1 MKKIQLFICA
11 ILLSS
16 TCVFAQSDATKKA
29 DKYFQKLEFVDAI
42 KGYNNLVE
50 KGEGNAYVYSQ
61 LAEANYNTFNT
72 VEAEKWYAKALETGA
87 SEPEMLYKYSEML
100 KANGK
105 YDASNTQM
113 KKFASMYPSNDKA
126 VAYNANPN
134 YLDDILKTEEK
145 FTAKNLDINTAASDF
160 GGTFKNGVLYITSS
174 RNDSRRNYGWNDQP
188 YLDIYQLNKSED
200 GSFSEANLIS
210 GKINTKHHE
219 GVVSVTPDGNTLY
232 FSRESFFEN
241 MYEKLEDDNT
251 KISVLQL
258 FKATK
263 DGDSWTNVQS
273 LNINTN
279 SYSVKN
285 PSVSKDGKTLYF
297 ASDKPGG
304 FGKYDIYKATIQSDG
319 MLGEPEN
326 LGDKINTSGQEMF
339 PYAGDDEYFYFS
351 SNGHLGLGNLDVF
364 YTEYSGNTVVKNI
377 GAPINSKA
385 DDFAFTIDEDKNGYV
400 SSNREGGKG
409 SDDIYAIKEIKP
421 LCQVDMIVT
430 VENAETG
437 EVLPN
442 STVTLY
448 DSTGSVLATQ
458 TTNAAGV
465 ATFTTDCEIET
476 TLKITKPEFEDNS
489 VTVSGTRD
497 EKQNVSVD
505 LTPIKKIIIADK
517 VVLDPIYFEFDKSDI
532 TPQGALELDKL
543 VLVMTK
549 YPEMVIYATSHTD
562 SRGKDSYNLSL
573 SDRRAKSTVAY
584 VVSKGIDQSR
594 ISGDGKG
601 ETEHLV
607 DCKSKCTEEEH
618 QLNRRSEF
626 TIVSGGPE
634 QQ

>member
-1 MKKIQLFICA
+1 M
-11 ILLSS
+11 
-16 TCVFAQSDATKKA
+16 FAQSDATKKA

>member
-42 KGYNNLVE
+42 KAYNNLVE

-87 SEPEMLYKYSEML
+87 SKPEMLYKYSEML

-145 FTAKNLDINTAASDF
+145 FTVKNLDINTVASDF
-160 GGTFKNGVLYITSS
+160 GGTFKNGVLYISSS

-241 MYEKLEDDNT
+241 MYEKLEGDNT

-258 FKATK
+258 FEATK

-297 ASDKPGG
+297 ASDMPGG

-364 YTEYSGNTVVKNI
+364 YTEYTGNTVVKNI

-465 ATFTTDCEIET
+465 AAFTTDCEIET
-476 TLKITKPEFEDNS
+476 SLKITKPEFEDNS

>member
-1 MKKIQLFICA
+1 M
-11 ILLSS
+11 
-16 TCVFAQSDATKKA
+16 FAQSDATKKA

-134 YLDDILKTEEK
+134 YLDDILKSEEK

-364 YTEYSGNTVVKNI
+364 YTEYTGNAVVKNI

-437 EVLPN
+437 EVLSN
-442 STVTLY
+442 SAVTLY
-448 DSTGSVLATQ
+448 DSTGSILATQ

-476 TLKITKPEFEDNS
+476 SLKITKPEFEDNS

-505 LTPIKKIIIADK
+505 LAPIKKIIIADK

-549 YPEMVIYATSHTD
+549 YPEMIIYATSHTD

-607 DCKSKCTEEEH
+607 DCKSKCTEEDH

>member
-42 KGYNNLVE
+42 KAYNNLVE

-87 SEPEMLYKYSEML
+87 SKPEMLYKYSEML

-145 FTAKNLDINTAASDF
+145 FTVKNLDINTVASDF
-160 GGTFKNGVLYITSS
+160 GGTFKNGVLYISSS

-241 MYEKLEDDNT
+241 MYEKLEGDNT

-258 FKATK
+258 FEATK

-297 ASDKPGG
+297 ASDMPGG

-364 YTEYSGNTVVKNI
+364 YTEYTGNTVVKNI

-437 EVLPN
+437 EVLSN
-442 STVTLY
+442 SEVTLY

-476 TLKITKPEFEDNS
+476 SLKITKSEFEDNS
-489 VTVSGTRD
+489 VTVSGTRN

>member
-134 YLDDILKTEEK
+134 YLDDILKSEEK

-364 YTEYSGNTVVKNI
+364 YTEYTGNAVVKNI

-437 EVLPN
+437 EVLSN
-442 STVTLY
+442 SAVTLY
-448 DSTGSVLATQ
+448 DSTGSILATQ

-476 TLKITKPEFEDNS
+476 SLKITKPEFEDNS

-505 LTPIKKIIIADK
+505 LAPIKKIIIADK

-549 YPEMVIYATSHTD
+549 YPEMIIYATSHTD

-607 DCKSKCTEEEH
+607 DCKSKCTEEDH

>member
-1 MKKIQLFICA
+1 M
-11 ILLSS
+11 
-16 TCVFAQSDATKKA
+16 FAQSDATKKA

-42 KGYNNLVE
+42 KAYNNLVE
-50 KGEGNAYVYSQ
+50 KGKGNAYVYSQ

-72 VEAEKWYAKALETGA
+72 VEAEKWYAKALETGT

-134 YLDDILKTEEK
+134 YLDNILKSEEK

-297 ASDKPGG
+297 ASDMPGG

-319 MLGEPEN
+319 MLGEAEN

-364 YTEYSGNTVVKNI
+364 YTEYTGNTVVKNI

-437 EVLPN
+437 EVLSN
-442 STVTLY
+442 SAVTLY
-448 DSTGSVLATQ
+448 DSTGSILATQ

-476 TLKITKPEFEDNS
+476 SLKVTKPEFEDNS

-549 YPEMVIYATSHTD
+549 YPEMIIYATSHTD